1 MREYYN
7 DDKDDYYDRED
18 WKETEKEIK
27 EKNEK
32 KVRTR
37 LLTVIQITVCSIL
50 LMTALFLK
58 FSGSNAYAVIK
69 GWYLTSINQTI
80 IPDER
85 IENVKNRVIELF
97 PAPSSQPA
105 ASRADSAPPQSTAPQ
120 SGAVQSTLNS
130 QSGANSQNAVNSQNA
145 AESRQTV
152 GAAASDNTQ
161 LLS

>member
-7 DDKDDYYDRED
+7 GYKDDYYDHED
-18 WKETEKEIK
+18 LEETEKEIK
-27 EKNEK
+27 ENNEK
-32 KVRTR
+32 KVRTK

-69 GWYLTSINQTI
+69 NWYLTSINQTI

-97 PAPSSQPA
+97 PAPSSQQPS
-105 ASRADSAPPQSTAPQ
+105 ASKPSSGSAQSI
-120 SGAVQSTLNS
+120 
-130 QSGANSQNAVNSQNA
+130 
-145 AESRQTV
+145 
-152 GAAASDNTQ
+152 
-161 LLS
+161 